1 MDLEASGSDYLR
13 RLKEGETGGTDKPRQ
28 PAREAPPAS
37 EAAAEPERRRSPRY
51 QCQGSAKFRAVGS
64 EVYSWGSFTD
74 VSVNGC
80 YVEVTATF
88 PVGARLEL
96 ILEVSGIRAE
106 TNGEV
111 RVSYPFLGMGIA
123 FRETS
128 DENRRQLAQ
137 MVRSL
142 AHTTRVIGSASPTK
156 EAASTQE
163 EAAQPAGAS
172 DPRRALEVL
181 MDHFEKHSELSREEF
196 YRLLR
201 ESRPPAK

>member
-1 MDLEASGSDYLR
+1 MDLEATGADYLR
-13 RLKEGETGGTDKPRQ
+13 RLKAGESGSPSKESGPSPDVT
-28 PAREAPPAS
+28 PAS
-37 EAAAEPERRRSPRY
+37 DTPPEPERRRSPRY
-51 QCQGSAKFRAVGS
+51 PCQGSAKFRPVGS
-64 EVYSWGSFTD
+64 EIHSWGSFTD

-106 TNGEV
+106 IMGEV
-111 RVSYPFLGMGIA
+111 RVTYPFLGMGIA
-123 FRETS
+123 FREVS
-128 DENRRQLAQ
+128 DENRRLLAQ

-142 AHTTRVIGSASPTK
+142 AHTTRVIGSANPTK
-156 EAASTQE
+156 DAPPAQKDAAH
-163 EAAQPAGAS
+163 AAGTL

-181 MDHFEKHSELSREEF
+181 VDHFEKHSALSREEF

-201 ESRPPAK
+201 ESQPAR